1 MLCVAA
7 AVVIDIVVAT
17 VVATT
22 ITDCK
27 CFCTTDKVMAFDVHH
42 AEELHHSEEEGASS
56 VSTIVDATRALSV
69 AAVGALLWLA
79 L

>member
-1 MLCVAA
+1 
-7 AVVIDIVVAT
+7 
-17 VVATT
+17 
-22 ITDCK
+22 
-27 CFCTTDKVMAFDVHH
+27 MAFDVQH
-42 AEELHHSEEEGASS
+42 AEELHHAVVAGASS